1 MSDETHAPKPY
12 MNPYFAGFG
21 LGLVLL
27 TAFVTM
33 GRGLGGSS
41 AFASAAGALVT
52 TVAPDYSATNSYW
65 ASFLG
70 TNPFKEWL
78 VFQVLGVFVGGL
90 VSGLLANRTKLV
102 VEHGPRFTR
111 VKRLALA
118 FVGGSI
124 MALGAKL
131 ASGCTSG
138 QALTGGSLL
147 NLGSWAFMMAMFG
160 GAYGAAWFLRKQWI

>member
-1 MSDETHAPKPY
+1 MQTHEPKPY
-12 MNPYFAGFG
+12 MNPYFAGLG

-41 AFASAAGALVT
+41 AFAAASGALVT
-52 TVAPDYSATNSYW
+52 SVAPDYAQSHSYW
-65 ASFLG
+65 SDFLG
-70 TNPFKEWL
+70 ANPFKEWL

-90 VSGLLANRTKLV
+90 VSGLLSNRTKLV
-102 VEHGPRFTR
+102 VEHGPRFD
-111 VKRLALA
+111 VGKRLALA

-138 QALTGGSLL
+138 QALTGGALL
-147 NLGSWAFMMAMFG
+147 NLGSWAFMMAMFA
-160 GAYGAAWFLRKQWI
+160 GAYGAAWFLKKQWI

>member
-1 MSDETHAPKPY
+1 MSTETHAPKPY

-41 AFASAAGALVT
+41 AFAAASGALVT
-52 TVAPDYSATNSYW
+52 SVAPDYAATNSYW
-65 ASFLG
+65 STFLG
-70 TNPFKEWL
+70 ANPFKEWL
-78 VFQVLGVFVGGL
+78 VFQVMGVFVGGL
-90 VSGLLANRTKLV
+90 VSGLLANRLKLTT
-102 VEHGPRFTR
+102 EHGPRFT
-111 VKRLALA
+111 VAKRLAFA
-118 FVGGSI
+118 FVGGTI

-147 NLGSWAFMMAMFG
+147 NLGSWAFMMSMFG
-160 GAYGAAWFLRKQWI
+160 GAYGIAWFMRKQWV

>member
-1 MSDETHAPKPY
+1 MNQPTHEPRPY
-12 MNPYFAGFG
+12 MNPYFAGLG

-41 AFASAAGALVT
+41 AFAAAAGALVT
-52 TVAPDYSATNSYW
+52 SLAPDTAQTNSYW
-65 ASFLG
+65 AGFLHG
-70 TNPFKEWL
+70 NPFKEWL

-90 VSGLLANRTKLV
+90 VSGLLANRVKLV
-102 VEHGPRFTR
+102 VERGPRFTL
-111 VKRLALA
+111 VKRLAFA
-118 FVGGSI
+118 FVGGGI
-124 MALGAKL
+124 MAFGAKL